1 MQPLFTSLPLALIML
16 LMWQWP
22 AQAAG
27 ISALFP
33 AAVYLLLL
41 FTAVLAS
48 LMRQWHWLYCLTL
61 LGSHYFVVQ
70 QSLQQSLS
78 DPVVASLYLVLPAA
92 FSLLWLL
99 LQWQSKPQ
107 LLTVQGMTGL
117 LLLGGALP
125 LVWQLMPPLM
135 ALQQTVLPLWLQP
148 VSNQLYINWGTLWW
162 MALLACV
169 WAGVLSF
176 KAAAITRWAQFS
188 VWLAIMLFYAFV
200 QQPFI
205 SGWMTLAACLTLL
218 LSLSH
223 QMLQLAYIDEL
234 TQLPQRRAL
243 LAHLSRLGRRSA
255 VTMLDVDHFK
265 KFNDTYGH
273 DVGDQVL
280 KLLGAVLGSEKG
292 LTAYRYGGEEFTLV
306 FSHNNQDKLAEKLEQ
321 VRERVASYPLV
332 IRQQDRPKDS
342 KSGKQQRGNSSGSKT
357 VHVTISLGCAI
368 RHSGENTTALLK
380 RADEALYQAKRAGR
394 NQVSIAS

>member
-1 MQPLFTSLPLALIML
+1 MQPLITSLPLALIML
-16 LMWQWP
+16 LLWQWP
-22 AQAAG
+22 AQAAS

-33 AAVYLLLL
+33 AAVYLLLS

-48 LMRQWHWLYCLTL
+48 LMRQWHWLYCVTL
-61 LGSHYFVVQ
+61 LASHYFVVQ
-70 QSLQQSLS
+70 HSLQQSLAE
-78 DPVVASLYLVLPAA
+78 PVVASLYLVLPVA
-92 FSLLWLL
+92 FTLLWLL

-107 LLTVQGMTGL
+107 LLTVQGVSGL
-117 LLLGGALP
+117 LLLASALP
-125 LVWQLMPPLM
+125 VVWQLLPPLTV
-135 ALQQTVLPLWLQP
+135 LQQTVLPLWLQP
-148 VSNQLYINWGTLWW
+148 VSNQLHISWGSLWW
-162 MALLACV
+162 MALVACA
-169 WAGVLSF
+169 WAGILSF

-188 VWLAIMLFYAFV
+188 VWLAIMLFYIFV

-205 SGWMTLAACLTLL
+205 SGWMTLAASLTLL
-218 LSLSH
+218 LSLSN

-292 LTAYRYGGEEFTLV
+292 LSAYRYGGEEFTLV
-306 FSHNNQDKLAEKLEQ
+306 FSHNNHDKLADKLEQ

-342 KSGKQQRGNSSGSKT
+342 KTGKQQRGNSNGNKT
-357 VHVTISLGCAI
+357 VHVTISLGCAV
-368 RHSGENTTALLK
+368 RQRGETTKQLLK

-394 NQVSIAS
+394 NQVVIAN

>member
-1 MQPLFTSLPLALIML
+1 MQPLFSCLPLALVIL
-16 LMWQWP
+16 LLWQWP
-22 AQAAG
+22 AQAET
-27 ISALFP
+27 ISGLFP

-48 LMRQWHWLYCLTL
+48 LMRQWHWLYASTL
-61 LGSHYFVVQ
+61 LSSHYFVVQ
-70 QSLQQSLS
+70 QSLQQPLTE
-78 DPVVASLYLVLPAA
+78 PQVASLYMVLPAA
-92 FSLLWLL
+92 FTLLWLL

-107 LLTVQGMTGL
+107 LLTLRGISSL
-117 LLLGGALP
+117 LLLAAALP
-125 LVWQLMPPLM
+125 AAWLLAPLLPQL
-135 ALQQTVLPLWLQP
+135 QHTVLPIWLQP
-148 VSNQLYINWGTLWW
+148 VSSQLYLSWGTLWW
-162 MALLACV
+162 IALVTCV
-169 WAGVLSF
+169 WAAVLSF

-200 QQPFI
+200 QQPFM

-218 LSLSH
+218 LSLSN

-280 KLLGAVLGSEKG
+280 KLLGAILGSEKG

-332 IRQQDRPKDS
+332 IRQQHRPQDS
-342 KSGKQQRGNSSGSKT
+342 KSGKQQRGHSSGNKT
-357 VHVTISLGCAI
+357 VHITISLGCAI
-368 RHSGENTTALLK
+368 RQSGESTDQLLK
-380 RADEALYQAKRAGR
+380 RADQALYQAKKAGR
-394 NQVSIAS
+394 NQVAIAS

>member
-1 MQPLFTSLPLALIML
+1 MQPLFTSLPLALIIV

-22 AQAAG
+22 AQADT

-33 AAVYLLLL
+33 AAVYVLLL
-41 FTAVLAS
+41 FTAVLAG
-48 LMRQWHWLYCLTL
+48 LMRQWHWLYCATL
-61 LGSHYFVVQ
+61 LASHYFVVQ
-70 QSLQQSLS
+70 QSLQQSLAE
-78 DPVVASLYLVLPAA
+78 PVVASLYLVLPLA
-92 FSLLWLL
+92 FTLLWLI

-107 LLTVQGMTGL
+107 LLTVQGISAL
-117 LLLGGALP
+117 LLLAVTLP
-125 LVWQLMPPLM
+125 VIWQLLPPL
-135 ALQQTVLPLWLQP
+135 AVLQHTVLPLWLQP
-148 VSNQLYINWGTLWW
+148 VSNQLHINWGTLWW
-162 MALLACV
+162 MALVSCV
-169 WAGVLSF
+169 WAGLLSF
-176 KAAAITRWAQFS
+176 HASAITRWAQFS
-188 VWLAIMLFYAFV
+188 VWLAIMLFYSFV
-200 QQPFI
+200 QQPYM
-205 SGWMTLAACLTLL
+205 SGWMTLAASLTLL

-280 KLLGAVLGSEKG
+280 KLLGSILGSEKG
-292 LTAYRYGGEEFTLV
+292 LSAYRYGGEEFTLV
-306 FSHNNQDKLAEKLEQ
+306 FSHNNSDKLAEKLEQ

-332 IRQQDRPKDS
+332 IRQPDRPKDG
-342 KSGKQQRGNSSGSKT
+342 KNGKQQRGSVSGNKT

-368 RHSGENTTALLK
+368 RHSGETSAQLLK

-394 NQVSIAS
+394 NQVIIAS